1 MRSLGLKHLARE
13 RAKDAG
19 VPLLPGTGLLGDV
32 NQVLDEAD
40 VIGYPVIVK
49 SSAGGGGYLAL
60 SIFKDKRV
68 FIEKF
73 VENVRHVEVQI
84 VGDGDG
90 LCPEGANF
98 GIFVPEK
105 IRGSM
110 RRAAIELAS
119 SVSYRGVGTVEFLY
133 DIGTKAFYFME
144 VNTRLQVEHAVTETI
159 TGLDLVEAI
168 IRIGAGTSS
177 CLFTDSS
184 EHFSIEVVAVEA
196 RIYGESP
203 LQDFEPSPG
212 QLLEVSFP
220 EDVRV
225 DTWIEAGTI
234 VSSLYNP
241 LLAKVTVCGKDRP
254 EAIRKLAAAL
264 QNTVF
269 SDIETNLDYLT
280 QIVSSSDFQNG
291 TYTTTTLDAFKFQA
305 DAFEVL
311 DPGPST
317 TI

>member
-1 MRSLGLKHLARE
+1 MLECRCCRARDCLGMLIKGIGVKKCATPLELRE
-13 RAKDAG
+13 AFDSIR
-19 VPLLPGTGLLGDV
+19 
-32 NQVLDEAD
+32 
-40 VIGYPVIVK
+40 
-49 SSAGGGGYLAL
+49 YLAV

-73 VENVRHVEVQI
+73 VENARHVEVQI

-90 LCPEGANF
+90 LVKHLGERDCSLQRRKQKVIEECPA
-98 GIFVPEK
+98 IFVPEK

-133 DIGTKAFYFME
+133 DIGTEAFYFME
-144 VNTRLQVEHAVTETI
+144 VNTQLQVEHAVTEII
-159 TGLDLVEAI
+159 TGLELVEAI
-168 IRIGAGTSS
+168 IRIGAGASS
-177 CLFTDSS
+177 W
-184 EHFSIEVVAVEA
+184 
-196 RIYGESP
+196 
-203 LQDFEPSPG
+203 

-220 EDVRV
+220 ENVRV

-234 VSSLYNP
+234 ISSLYNP
-241 LLAKVTVCGKDRP
+241 LLAKVIVCGKDRP
-254 EAIRKLAAAL
+254 EAIRKLAATL
-264 QNTVF
+264 QNNVF
-269 SDIETNLDYLT
+269 SGIETNLDYLK

-291 TYTTTTLDAFKFQA
+291 TYTTTTLDTVKFQA